1 MEEIFKRVLDK
12 LRGADFWIALFFIAA
27 GIVSWKVIGTTK
39 AEEKY
44 VLYRRLGVAVTLS
57 IAAISIIAVRRFFN
71 RERPFSQNLTGILV
85 MRIAGDDAND
95 SLQKELIANLN
106 AELQKEST
114 GRQVEVHASRKM
126 LDESRGRAAAHRRAR
141 HIGQRRKA
149 ALVIWGQKIG
159 DKKFF
164 PRITVITKKWIPMSE
179 RTHHVQSITEVGLPE
194 ILVDEPFYL
203 IHLAVGCS
211 YYREGNYQDAL
222 PRFKAA
228 LQRKGASPN
237 ELAELQFLTGFC
249 DWSLSVSQ
257 KNESRYLEEAI
268 ELFEK
273 AAKAFERVDQEKW
286 AMTQNNLG
294 VAYRALQIGDPVANV
309 QRAIAA
315 CEAAL
320 SFFTEENFP
329 VDWAGTQNN
338 LGVAYFYLPTGHRAA
353 NLEKAITAYEA
364 ALRVRTENE
373 FPIDWA
379 TTQNNLG
386 NVYCAISPAADR
398 AVNVQKAITAYEAAL
413 RVRTEQ
419 DLPVDWAMTQNN
431 LGNAYRDLPVGDQ
444 VANFQKAIAAYEA
457 ALSVYTEKEFPF
469 DWAGTQNN
477 IGNAYRDL
485 PIGDRAAN
493 LHKAITA
500 YEAALRV
507 RTQKEFPVD
516 WAMTQN
522 NLGLAYLNMPTG
534 DSAANLQ
541 KAIAAFE
548 AALSVYTEKDFPVEW
563 ARAQGNLGVVYLN
576 MPIGNRAA
584 NLQKAIAAHQAAL
597 SVYTEKDF
605 PVEWAKAQINLGL
618 AYGFMNDG
626 GRTNNLINSKNAF
639 EAALRV
645 FDESRFPEYH
655 RLAAE
660 ALAEVDQQLRGAK
673 SDEES
678 Q

>member
-12 LRGADFWIALFFIAA
+12 LRGADFWIALFFIGV

-44 VLYRRLGVAVTLS
+44 VLYRRLGVAVTLG
-57 IAAISIIAVRRFFN
+57 IAAISIIAVRRFLN

-114 GRQVEVHASRKM
+114 GRQVEVQASRKM

-141 HIGQRRKA
+141 RIGQQRKA

-164 PRITVITKKWIPMSE
+164 PRITVITKEWMPMSE
-179 RTHHVQSITEVGLPE
+179 RTDHVQSITEVGLPE

-228 LQRKGASPN
+228 LHRKGALPN

-249 DWSLSVSQ
+249 DWSLSISQ

-294 VAYRALQIGDPVANV
+294 VAYQALQIGDRVANV

-338 LGVAYFYLPTGHRAA
+338 LGVAYFYLPTGHRPA
-353 NLEKAITAYEA
+353 NLQRAITAYEA
-364 ALRVRTENE
+364 ALRVRTEKE

-386 NVYCAISPAADR
+386 NAYCDFSGGDR

-413 RVRTEQ
+413 TVRTEQ
-419 DLPVDWAMTQNN
+419 HLPVDWAMTQNN
-431 LGNAYRDLPVGDQ
+431 LGNAYRDLPTGDP
-444 VANFQKAIAAYEA
+444 VANSQ
-457 ALSVYTEKEFPF
+457 
-469 DWAGTQNN
+469 
-477 IGNAYRDL
+477 
-485 PIGDRAAN
+485 
-493 LHKAITA
+493 KAITA

-507 RTQKEFPVD
+507 RTEQDFPADWARTQNNLGNAYRDFPVGDRAVNVQKAITAYEAALKVLTENEFPVD

-522 NLGLAYLNMPTG
+522 NLGLAYFNMPIG
-534 DSAANLQ
+534 DNAANLQ
-541 KAIAAFE
+541 RAIAAFE

-576 MPIGNRAA
+576 IPTGNRAA
-584 NLQKAIAAHQAAL
+584 NLQKAIAAFKAAV
-597 SVYTEKDF
+597 SVYAEKDF
-605 PVEWAKAQINLGL
+605 PVEWAKGQVNLGL
-618 AYGFMNDG
+618 AYGFMNERD
-626 GRTNNLINSKNAF
+626 RTNNLINSKNAF

-645 FDESRFPEYH
+645 FDESRFPEYY

-660 ALAEVDQQLRGAK
+660 SLAEVDQQLRNAK

>member
-1 MEEIFKRVLDK
+1 MEEILKRILDK
-12 LRGADFWIALFFIAA
+12 VKGFDFWIALVFLAA
-27 GIVSWKVIGTTK
+27 GIISWKVIGATK
-39 AEEKY
+39 AEEKH
-44 VLYRRLGVAVTLS
+44 VLYRRLGVAITLTV
-57 IAAISIIAVRRFFN
+57 AAVSIIGLRHYFN
-71 RERPFSQNLTGILV
+71 RERPFPKNLTGILV

-95 SLQKELIANLN
+95 SLQKEIVANLN
-106 AELQKEST
+106 AELQVEST
-114 GRQVEVHASRKM
+114 GRQIEVHASREM
-126 LDESRGRAAAHRRAR
+126 LDESRGLADAHSRAR
-141 HIGQRRKA
+141 RIGQRRKA

-164 PRITVITKKWIPMSE
+164 PRITVITKEWMPMSE
-179 RTHHVQSITEVGLPE
+179 RTHDVQSITELRLPD

-203 IHLAVGCS
+203 LNLAVGVS
-211 YYREGNYQDAL
+211 YYREGKYQDAL
-222 PRFKAA
+222 PRFEAA

-386 NVYCAISPAADR
+386 NAYWDFPGGDR
-398 AVNVQKAITAYEAAL
+398 AVNVQKAITAY
-413 RVRTEQ
+413 
-419 DLPVDWAMTQNN
+419 
-431 LGNAYRDLPVGDQ
+431 
-444 VANFQKAIAAYEA
+444 
-457 ALSVYTEKEFPF
+457 
-469 DWAGTQNN
+469 
-477 IGNAYRDL
+477 
-485 PIGDRAAN
+485 
-493 LHKAITA
+493 
-500 YEAALRV
+500 
-507 RTQKEFPVD
+507 
-516 WAMTQN
+516 
-522 NLGLAYLNMPTG
+522 
-534 DSAANLQ
+534 
-541 KAIAAFE
+541 
-548 AALSVYTEKDFPVEW
+548 
-563 ARAQGNLGVVYLN
+563 
-576 MPIGNRAA
+576 
-584 NLQKAIAAHQAAL
+584 
-597 SVYTEKDF
+597 
-605 PVEWAKAQINLGL
+605 
-618 AYGFMNDG
+618 
-626 GRTNNLINSKNAF
+626 
-639 EAALRV
+639 
-645 FDESRFPEYH
+645 
-655 RLAAE
+655 
-660 ALAEVDQQLRGAK
+660 
-673 SDEES
+673 
-678 Q
+678 

>member
-71 RERPFSQNLTGILV
+71 RERSFSQNLTGILV
-85 MRIAGDDAND
+85 TRIAGDDAND

-114 GRQVEVHASRKM
+114 GRQVDVHASRKM
-126 LDESRGRAAAHRRAR
+126 LDESRGRAAAHKRAR
-141 HIGQRRKA
+141 RIGQRRKA

-164 PRITVITKKWIPMSE
+164 PRITVITKEWIPMSE

-211 YYREGNYQDAL
+211 YYREGNYRDAL

-237 ELAELQFLTGFC
+237 ELADLQFLTGFC

-257 KNESRYLEEAI
+257 KNEGRYLEEAI

-273 AAKAFERVDQEKW
+273 AAKAFERVDHEKW
-286 AMTQNNLG
+286 AMTQINLG

-329 VDWAGTQNN
+329 ADWAGTQNN
-338 LGVAYFYLPTGHRAA
+338 LGVAYFYRTTGHRAA

-364 ALRVRTENE
+364 ALRVRTEND

-386 NVYCAISPAADR
+386 NAYWDFPGGDR
-398 AVNVQKAITAYEAAL
+398 AVNVQKAITAYDAAL

-419 DLPVDWAMTQNN
+419 DLTVDWAMTQNN
-431 LGNAYRDLPVGDQ
+431 LGNAYRDLPTGDR
-444 VANFQKAIAAYEA
+444 VTNFQKAIMAYQA
-457 ALSVYTEKEFPF
+457 ALRVRTEQDFPA
-469 DWAGTQNN
+469 DWARTQNN
-477 IGNAYRDL
+477 LGNAYRDF
-485 PIGDRAAN
+485 PGGDRAVN
-493 LHKAITA
+493 VQKAITA
-500 YEAALRV
+500 YEAALKV
-507 RTQKEFPVD
+507 LTENEFPVD

-522 NLGLAYLNMPTG
+522 NLGLAYLSVLTW

-548 AALSVYTEKDFPVEW
+548 AALSVYTEKEFPVEW

-576 MPIGNRAA
+576 IPIGNRAA
-584 NLQKAIAAHQAAL
+584 NLQKAITAHQAAL

-605 PVEWAKAQINLGL
+605 PVEWAKTQINLGL

-626 GRTNNLINSKNAF
+626 GRTNSLINCKNAF
-639 EAALRV
+639 EAALRL
-645 FDESRFPEYH
+645 FDESRFPEYY
-655 RLAAE
+655 RLAAD
-660 ALAEVDQQLRGAK
+660 ALAQVDQRLRSAK